1 MTPRLASLARGREIA
16 AALAVGM
23 LVLYN
28 ANGREIPNYDSQ
40 PTKYAARELLL
51 RGTLSLNYV
60 VGRTPELA
68 KRSAFVETANG
79 RFRSAYSPV
88 PPVMAAAVTWPFW
101 KLGVIDIRAPLAPG
115 LMAAAT
121 SSLLVSLAVV
131 FAFFTSRVRV
141 SPARAFW
148 IAFALGAG
156 TGFWPTA
163 SQTLWQHESAI
174 FGLSIA
180 VYFAMTIA
188 RGGWV
193 RPVLFGTALGLA
205 GASRLQLAP
214 IVVIMLAGAVVFAGW
229 RRAMV
234 AAVFAAAAVTPVLVT
249 NYLWF
254 GSILGAAPLL
264 EALHET
270 VHATSGSFSLQ
281 ANGFA
286 GLLVSPSRGLLIYSP
301 VVAVALIGAARAM
314 RESWHTPHRWLLLAA
329 AAQFALYGLYSV
341 WWGGH
346 TYGPRY
352 MLDVLP
358 LVVPAAT
365 FGLEM
370 LRTRPRV
377 ALASVALAWSIAV
390 SALGAFNYPEGRWN
404 NQPEDVDLHHER
416 LWDWS
421 DTQIVRTWHGG
432 PSQQNFTLL
441 DMATLRQAQGRP
453 LRQVQ

>member
-1 MTPRLASLARGREIA
+1 MKLAV
-16 AALAVGM
+16 ALAVGM

-60 VGRTPELA
+60 VGRAPELA

-131 FAFFTSRVRV
+131 CAFFTSRVRL

-148 IAFALGAG
+148 IALALGAG

-180 VYFAMTIA
+180 VYAAMTLE
-188 RGGWV
+188 RG
-193 RPVLFGTALGLA
+193 RSIRAALFGAGLGLA

-214 IVVIMLAGAVVFAGW
+214 IVVTMLVGAVAFAGW
-229 RRAMV
+229 RRALV
-234 AAVFAAAAVTPVLVT
+234 ATAFAGAVVTPVLVT
-249 NYLWF
+249 NSLWF
-254 GSILGAAPLL
+254 GSILGAAPML

-281 ANGFA
+281 SNGFA
-286 GLLVSPSRGLLIYSP
+286 GLLLSPSRGLLIYSP
-301 VVAVALIGAARAM
+301 VVAVALIGAVRAM
-314 RESWHTPHRWLLLAA
+314 RESWRTPHRWLLVAA

-352 MLDVLP
+352 MLDILP
-358 LVVPAAT
+358 LLVPAAT
-365 FGLEM
+365 FGIER

-404 NQPEDVDLHHER
+404 NEPGDVDRYHER

-421 DTQIVRTWHGG
+421 DTQIVRTWQGG
-432 PSQQNFTLL
+432 PSRQNFTLL
-441 DMATLRQAQGRP
+441 DAATLRQ
-453 LRQVQ
+453 VQ

>member
-1 MTPRLASLARGREIA
+1 
-16 AALAVGM
+16 
-23 LVLYN
+23 
-28 ANGREIPNYDSQ
+28 
-40 PTKYAARELLL
+40 
-51 RGTLSLNYV
+51 
-60 VGRTPELA
+60 
-68 KRSAFVETANG
+68 
-79 RFRSAYSPV
+79 
-88 PPVMAAAVTWPFW
+88 
-101 KLGVIDIRAPLAPG
+101 
-115 LMAAAT
+115 
-121 SSLLVSLAVV
+121 LLVSLAVV
-131 FAFFTSRVRV
+131 FAFFTSRVHV
-141 SPARAFW
+141 SPTRAFW
-148 IAFALGAG
+148 IALALGAG

-174 FGLSIA
+174 FGLSLA
-180 VYFAMTIA
+180 VYCAMTMERA
-188 RGGWV
+188 GWI
-193 RPVLFGTALGLA
+193 RPVLFGAGLGLA

-214 IVVIMLAGAVVFAGW
+214 IVVTLLAGAVVFAGW
-229 RRAMV
+229 RRATV
-234 AAVFAAAAVTPVLVT
+234 AGAFAGAVVTPVLVT
-249 NYLWF
+249 NSLWF
-254 GSILGAAPLL
+254 GSILGAAPML

-314 RESWHTPHRWLLLAA
+314 RESWRTPHRWLLLAA

-358 LVVPAAT
+358 LVVPAAA
-365 FGLEM
+365 FGIEM

-404 NQPEDVDLHHER
+404 NEPGDVDRYHER
-416 LWDWS
+416 LWDWY
-421 DTQIVRTWHGG
+421 DTQIVRTWQGG

-441 DMATLRQAQGRP
+441 DVATLRQ
-453 LRQVQ
+453 VQ

>member
-1 MTPRLASLARGREIA
+1 MGLAL
-16 AALAVGM
+16 GM

-79 RFRSAYSPV
+79 RYRSAYSPV
-88 PPVMAAAVTWPFW
+88 PPVMAATVTWPFW

-148 IAFALGAG
+148 IALALGAG

-174 FGLSIA
+174 FGLSLA
-180 VYFAMTIA
+180 AYAANAQLSTSNSQRRERSTRSVFEF
-188 RGGWV
+188 WWP
-193 RPVLFGTALGLA
+193 PVLLGIGLGLA

-214 IVVIMLAGAVVFAGW
+214 IVVTMLVGAVAFAGW
-229 RRAMV
+229 RRALM
-234 AAVFAAAAVTPVLVT
+234 AAAFAAAVVTPVLVT

-254 GSILGAAPLL
+254 GSMLGAAPLL

-281 ANGFA
+281 SDGFA

-314 RESWHTPHRWLLLAA
+314 QENWRTPHRWLLIAA
-329 AAQFALYGLYSV
+329 TAQFVLYSLYSV

-358 LVVPAAT
+358 LLVPAAT
-365 FGLEM
+365 FGIEM
-370 LRTRPRV
+370 LRTRPRI

-390 SALGAFNYPEGRWN
+390 SAVGAFNYPEGRWN

-421 DTQIVRTWHGG
+421 DTQIVRTWQGG
-432 PSQQNFTLL
+432 SSQQNFTLL
-441 DMATLRQAQGRP
+441 DVATLRQ
-453 LRQVQ
+453 VQ

>member
-1 MTPRLASLARGREIA
+1 LKADVGIATGLAL
-16 AALAVGM
+16 GM
-23 LVLYN
+23 LALYN

-88 PPVMAAAVTWPFW
+88 PPVIAAAVTWPFW
-101 KLGVIDIRAPLAPG
+101 KLGAIDIRAPLAPA

-131 FAFFTSRVRV
+131 VSYLTARVRLR
-141 SPARAFW
+141 PGRAFW
-148 IAFALGAG
+148 IAVALGAG

-174 FGLSIA
+174 FGLSMSA
-180 VYFAMTIA
+180 YAATTLE
-188 RGGWV
+188 RGGWL
-193 RPVLFGTALGLA
+193 RPVLLGVGLGLA
-205 GASRLQLAP
+205 GASRMQLAP
-214 IVVIMLAGAVVFAGW
+214 IVVTVLAGAVAFAGW
-229 RRAMV
+229 RRAAV
-234 AAVFAAAAVTPVLVT
+234 AAAFAGAVITPVLVT

-254 GSILGAAPLL
+254 GTILGAAPLL

-270 VHATSGSFSLQ
+270 VHATSSSFSLQ
-281 ANGFA
+281 SDGFA
-286 GLLVSPSRGLLIYSP
+286 GLLVSPNRGLLIFSP
-301 VVAVALIGAARAM
+301 VAAVALIGAARAI
-314 RESWHTPHRWLLLAA
+314 REGWRTPHRWLLLAA
-329 AAQFALYGLYSV
+329 AAQFVLYGLYSV

-358 LVVPAAT
+358 LLVPAAT
-365 FGLEM
+365 FGVDM

-377 ALASVALAWSIAV
+377 ALASVALAWSIGV

-404 NQPEDVDLHHER
+404 NEPGDVDRTHER

-421 DTQIVRTWHGG
+421 DTQIVRTWQAGRS
-432 PSQQNFTLL
+432 PQNFTLL
-441 DMATLRQAQGRP
+441 TRATLRQAQGGR
-453 LRQVQ
+453 

>member
-1 MTPRLASLARGREIA
+1 MRIA
-16 AALAVGM
+16 AGLALGM
-23 LVLYN
+23 LALYN

-68 KRSAFVETANG
+68 KRSSFVETADG

-88 PPVMAAAVTWPFW
+88 PAMMAAAVTWPFW
-101 KLGVIDIRAPLAPG
+101 KLGAIDIRAPLAPG
-115 LMAAAT
+115 LMAAVT
-121 SSLLVSLAVV
+121 SSLLVTLAVV
-131 FAFFTSRVRV
+131 FAFFTSRIRV
-141 SPARAFW
+141 SPAQAFW
-148 IAFALGAG
+148 IALALGAG

-163 SQTLWQHESAI
+163 SQTLWQHETAI

-180 VYFAMTIA
+180 VYAAMTLE
-188 RGGWV
+188 RGGWS
-193 RPVLFGTALGLA
+193 RPALLGAGLGLA

-214 IVVIMLAGAVVFAGW
+214 LVVVMLAGSVAFAGW
-229 RRAMV
+229 RRALV
-234 AAVFAAAAVTPVLVT
+234 AAACAAAVVTPVLVL
-249 NYLWF
+249 NALWF
-254 GSILGAAPLL
+254 GTILGAAPRL

-281 ANGFA
+281 VDGFA
-286 GLLVSPSRGLLIYSP
+286 GLLVSPNRGLLIYSP
-301 VVAVALIGAARAM
+301 VVVVALIGAARGM
-314 RESWHTPHRWLLLAA
+314 RERWRTPHRWLLLAA
-329 AAQFALYGLYSV
+329 TAQFVLYGLYSV

-358 LVVPAAT
+358 LLVPAAT
-365 FGLEM
+365 FGIEM

-377 ALASVALAWSIAV
+377 AVASMALAWSIGV

-404 NQPEDVDLHHER
+404 NEPGDVDRYHER

-421 DTQIVRTWHGG
+421 DTQIARTWQGG

-441 DMATLRQAQGRP
+441 TRATV
-453 LRQVQ
+453 RQVQDGPQQPAQGGR